1 MYKKILIST
10 DGSKFG
16 TKAVSHG
23 VNLAKSVGAS
33 VTIITT
39 TEMWSAVDMAKAARS
54 GSANP
59 IDAYEKAAA
68 DAAKKILSAAQAVA
82 EKAGVK
88 ADTVHISDQ
97 HPADA
102 IIKTAAAK
110 KSNLIIVGSHGRRGI
125 EKVLMGSVASQ
136 VITYSDIPVLVVK

>member
-16 TKAVSHG
+16 SKAVTHG

-39 TEMWSAVDMAKAARS
+39 TEMWSAIDMAKAVRS
-54 GSANP
+54 GNNNP
-59 IDAYEKAAA
+59 IDAYEQAAA
-68 DAAKKILSAAQAVA
+68 QVAKKILTAAEAVA
-82 EKAGVK
+82 AKAGVK
-88 ADTVHISDQ
+88 ADTVHISDK

-102 IIKTAAAK
+102 IIKTAESK

-125 EKVLMGSVASQ
+125 EKVLMGSVAYE
-136 VITYSDIPVLVVK
+136 VITHSNIPVLVVK